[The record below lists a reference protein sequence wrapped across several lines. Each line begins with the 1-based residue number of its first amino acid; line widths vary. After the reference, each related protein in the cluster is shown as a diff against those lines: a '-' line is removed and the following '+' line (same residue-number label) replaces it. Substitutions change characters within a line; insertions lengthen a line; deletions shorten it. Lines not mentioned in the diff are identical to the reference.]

1 MKFLGAASTG
11 AITSLLLLVPAALG
25 TQVYTCYRS
34 QPLSKAL
41 IDDLARYATAD
52 QVYEND
58 PGYGDRQVHKTHRFS
73 KNKDATMKFLGAA
86 STGAITSLLLLVPAA
101 LGTQVYTC
109 YRSQP
114 LSKALI
120 DDLARYATADQ
131 VYENDPGYGDRQVHK
146 THRFSKNKDAT

>member
-73 KNKDATMKFLGAA
+73 KNKDATGSVDYLIQIVGPQNTIMVFEYSSHSWLE
-86 STGAITSLLLLVPAA
+86 
-101 LGTQVYTC
+101 C
-109 YRSQP
+109 P
-114 LSKALI
+114 LS
-120 DDLARYATADQ
+120 
-131 VYENDPGYGDRQVHK
+131 
-146 THRFSKNKDAT
+146 